1 MKREVQHYL
10 NLMERRASALRLLA
24 AGLEEC
30 CACITEM
37 DLNGLQ
43 QAVAQQEHICAELRF
58 LREETERYQT
68 QFAGDAEPK
77 LPLRAVNH
85 MSAALTPEGAR
96 RLQELEEELAALQ
109 GRVRHSNRVQAALL
123 HRSRRSVNI
132 LMNFLSN
139 YATSAGA
146 SSAEGAAPPAPIT
159 VRV

>member
-24 AGLEEC
+24 AGLEES

-37 DLNGLQ
+37 DLNGMQ
-43 QAVAQQEHICAELRF
+43 QAVARQEHICAELRF

-68 QFAGDAEPK
+68 QFSVAAGEG
-77 LPLRAVNH
+77 LPPRAANY
-85 MSAALTPEGAR
+85 MPAALTLETAK
-96 RLQELEEELAALQ
+96 RLQGLEEELATLQ
-109 GRVRHSNRVQAALL
+109 GRVRHSNRAQTALL

-146 SSAEGAAPPAPIT
+146 ASVEGAAPPAPIT